1 MIPED
6 DHVVETLASDTFE
19 EPLANR
25 IQIRGLLR
33 NVTPLLTCF
42 RMALHPSIGLENSA
56 PVTFLKKKRGK
67 KRKRTS
73 RASRRSVL
81 LAIVLSLSCG
91 GGPSRNGLASCPS
104 IPDRSPADS
113 AAMAQLPVG
122 EPGRGAAV
130 FERECWKCHAPRPVD
145 RGSRLFRGYPRL
157 DCRPYMARVS
167 DAYLATVISSGGPA
181 VGLDSAMKPFGGQ
194 LSPSEIS
201 DVIAYLRF
209 AAQQEQ

>member
-1 MIPED
+1 MSSTRRCVRIRHRGTPS
-6 DHVVETLASDTFE
+6 VV
-19 EPLANR
+19 
-25 IQIRGLLR
+25 
-33 NVTPLLTCF
+33 C
-42 RMALHPSIGLENSA
+42 
-56 PVTFLKKKRGK
+56 
-67 KRKRTS
+67 TS

-81 LAIVLSLSCG
+81 LAIFLSLSCG
-91 GGPSRNGLASCPS
+91 GGPSPNELTSCPS
-104 IPDRSPADS
+104 IPDRSPANS

-130 FERECWKCHAPRPVD
+130 FERECWKCHAPRPID

-157 DCRPYMARVS
+157 NCRPYMARVS